1 MRRLLRCDLTSEPE
15 FAEDPCSPAYFST
28 DLRQSSKQGRPQNG
42 LMSVRSIIVVSGL
55 WLAACTPG
63 LSDARI
69 GPTPDGDRVF
79 VEAATPEQIDAGRR
93 IVQLQCVTCH
103 AVRSGDVSRDLTA
116 PPLRTLA
123 ERYPVTGLAEAFA
136 QGVLVGHPNMP
147 DFRFNATQIT
157 QILAYLQSIQT
168 RQGA

>member
-1 MRRLLRCDLTSEPE
+1 
-15 FAEDPCSPAYFST
+15 
-28 DLRQSSKQGRPQNG
+28 
-42 LMSVRSIIVVSGL
+42 MSVRSIIVVSGL

-79 VEAATPEQIDAGRR
+79 VEAATPEQVDAGRR

>member
-1 MRRLLRCDLTSEPE
+1 
-15 FAEDPCSPAYFST
+15 
-28 DLRQSSKQGRPQNG
+28 
-42 LMSVRSIIVVSGL
+42 MSVRSIIVISGL

-93 IVQLQCVTCH
+93 IVELQCVSCH
-103 AVRSGDVSRDLTA
+103 AVRSSDMSRDLTA

-123 ERYPVTGLAEAFA
+123 ERYPVTGLPEAFA
-136 QGVLVGHPNMP
+136 QGVLIGHPNMP
-147 DFRFNATQIT
+147 VFRFSATQIT
-157 QILAYLQSIQT
+157 EILAYIQSIQT

>member
-1 MRRLLRCDLTSEPE
+1 
-15 FAEDPCSPAYFST
+15 
-28 DLRQSSKQGRPQNG
+28 
-42 LMSVRSIIVVSGL
+42 MSVRSIILVSGL
-55 WLAACTPG
+55 WLGACTPG
-63 LSDARI
+63 LFDARI
-69 GPTPDGDRVF
+69 GPTPDGDRVL

-103 AVRSGDVSRDLTA
+103 AVRSSDVSRDLTA

-123 ERYPVTGLAEAFA
+123 ERYPVSGLAEAFA
-136 QGVLVGHPNMP
+136 QGVLVGHPSMP

-157 QILAYLQSIQT
+157 EILAYLQSIQT

>member
-1 MRRLLRCDLTSEPE
+1 MRRLRECDRVSDTESANG
-15 FAEDPCSPAYFST
+15 FSPPANLST
-28 DLRQSSKQGRPQNG
+28 DLRQSRKQGRPQDG
-42 LMSVRSIIVVSGL
+42 VMSVRSITVISGL

-69 GPTPDGDRVF
+69 GPAPDGDRVF
-79 VEAATPEQIDAGRR
+79 VETATPAQIDAGRR
-93 IVQLQCVTCH
+93 IVELQCVSCH
-103 AVRSGDVSRDLTA
+103 AVRSSDMSRVSTA

-123 ERYPVTGLAEAFA
+123 ERYPVTGLPEAFA
-136 QGVLVGHPNMP
+136 KGVLVGHPNMP

-157 QILAYLQSIQT
+157 EILAYLQSIQT

>member
-1 MRRLLRCDLTSEPE
+1 MTARVNRSLRKAFHPPDHL
-15 FAEDPCSPAYFST
+15 ST
-28 DLRQSSKQGRPQNG
+28 DLRQSSKHGRPQNG
-42 LMSVRSIIVVSGL
+42 LMSVRSITVISGV

-63 LSDARI
+63 LSDTRI
-69 GPTPDGDRVF
+69 GPAHDGDRVF
-79 VEAATPEQIDAGRR
+79 VEEATPEQIDAGRR
-93 IVQLQCVTCH
+93 IVELQCVSCH
-103 AVRSGDVSRDLTA
+103 AVRSSDLSRDLTA

-123 ERYPVTGLAEAFA
+123 ERYPVTGLPEAFA

-157 QILAYLQSIQT
+157 EILAYLQSIQT

>member
-1 MRRLLRCDLTSEPE
+1 MSETE
-15 FAEDPCSPAYFST
+15 SANGLSPPAHLST
-28 DLRQSSKQGRPQNG
+28 DLHQSSKHGWPQNG
-42 LMSVRSIIVVSGL
+42 LMSVRSITVISGL

-63 LSDARI
+63 LSDTRI
-69 GPTPDGDRVF
+69 GPALDGDRVF
-79 VEAATPEQIDAGRR
+79 VEEATPEQIDAGRR
-93 IVQLQCVTCH
+93 IVELQCVSCH
-103 AVRSGDVSRDLTA
+103 AVRSSDVSRNLSA

-123 ERYPVTGLAEAFA
+123 ERYPVTGLPEAFA

-157 QILAYLQSIQT
+157 EILAYLQSIQT

>member
-1 MRRLLRCDLTSEPE
+1 
-15 FAEDPCSPAYFST
+15 
-28 DLRQSSKQGRPQNG
+28 
-42 LMSVRSIIVVSGL
+42 MSIRSIIVLSGL
-55 WLAACTPG
+55 WVAACTPS

-69 GPTPDGDRVF
+69 GPAPDGDRVF

-93 IVQLQCVTCH
+93 IVELQCVSCH
-103 AVRSGDVSRDLTA
+103 AVRSSDMSRVSTA

-123 ERYPVTGLAEAFA
+123 ERYPVTGLPEAFA

-147 DFRFNATQIT
+147 DFRFNATQISE
-157 QILAYLQSIQT
+157 ILAYLQSIQT

>member
-1 MRRLLRCDLTSEPE
+1 
-15 FAEDPCSPAYFST
+15 
-28 DLRQSSKQGRPQNG
+28 
-42 LMSVRSIIVVSGL
+42 MSVRSIIFISGL

-69 GPTPDGDRVF
+69 GPTPDDDRVF

-103 AVRSGDVSRDLTA
+103 AVRSSDVSRDLTA

-123 ERYPVTGLAEAFA
+123 ERYPVTGLADVFA
-136 QGVLVGHPNMP
+136 KGVLVGHPNMP

-157 QILAYLQSIQT
+157 EILAYLQSIQT